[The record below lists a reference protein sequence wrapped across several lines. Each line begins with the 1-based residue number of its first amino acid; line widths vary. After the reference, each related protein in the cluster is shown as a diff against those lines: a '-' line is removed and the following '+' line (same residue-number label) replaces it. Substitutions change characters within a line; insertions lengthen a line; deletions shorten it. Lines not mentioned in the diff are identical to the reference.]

1 MSPKVF
7 DVQYYL
13 TQNESEKIMELGMSG
28 LSRSKVDGNSSKV
41 TRIAGRVWQRLAR
54 MQNPHDPRHTENG
67 VFFLQSPGGSFM
79 RDKPP
84 REDLDSKRFTASG
97 QHNPDFSGYVGRNGA
112 TFYLRTWLEVKKD
125 LINFVRGGLLEDDEL
140 DTLDDT
146 TGVNSASSQTP
157 SKTKIHKGNESLDR
171 LASAFTCYVDDRKV
185 EADRV
190 SNSLSVKVQERAQI
204 LSILGDILKP
214 KI

>member
-1 MSPKVF
+1 MSKEV
-7 DVQYYL
+7 
-13 TQNESEKIMELGMSG
+13 
-28 LSRSKVDGNSSKV
+28 
-41 TRIAGRVWQRLAR
+41 
-54 MQNPHDPRHTENG
+54 
-67 VFFLQSPGGSFM
+67 
-79 RDKPP
+79 
-84 REDLDSKRFTASG
+84 FTASG

-204 LSILGDILKP
+204 LSILGDIRKQLQEIDAQLVSSTGDASTRLNEDRELLLLERQSWVDKLRANNSN
-214 KI
+214 